1 MIRLA
6 QVPKFLSRLVLN
18 WTSGAMIISFKLET
32 DSNIL
37 LKKARSALERYHH
50 QLVIGN
56 LLQTRKKE
64 VVCVSPNGEE
74 QWIRLTV
81 EEVQRG
87 VEIESKM
94 IPAVIKIHDEWISK
108 TK

>member
-1 MIRLA
+1 MPQHKIQSSATQDGELVIRLA

-32 DSNIL
+32 DNNIL
-37 LKKARSALERYHH
+37 LKKARSALDRYHH

-64 VVCVSPNGEE
+64 VVFVSPSGNE
-74 QWIRLTV
+74 QWIRLTN
-81 EEVQRG
+81 EEVQK
-87 VEIESKM
+87 VLK
-94 IPAVIKIHDEWISK
+94 
-108 TK
+108 